1 MRKILMITA
10 AGLFAVA
17 CSESDMPSGEEME
30 ADAERAMDETG
41 EALENAGDAIQ
52 DAAADAEAEMDEM
65 GEDMPVR
72 DVNGR
77 WGITE
82 MACSEDNDMRD
93 GVIVISRYT
102 IDMGLDSC
110 SIQTVDQTDNYTHF
124 TTQCESGE
132 GGEPYMQEYFFMA
145 DGDTLTWDN
154 RDMNREETYVRCGDA
169 G

>member
-1 MRKILMITA
+1 MRKILIITA
-10 AGLFAVA
+10 AGLLAVA

-52 DAAADAEAEMDEM
+52 DAARDAEAEMDEM
-65 GEDMPVR
+65 GEDMRVR

-82 MACSEDNDMRD
+82 FACSEDNDIRD
-93 GVIVISRYT
+93 GVIVISRYSV
-102 IDMGLDSC
+102 DVGLDSC
-110 SIQTVDQTDNYTHF
+110 SIRSVDQTDGYTHF
-124 TTQCESGE
+124 VTQCESSE
-132 GGEPYMQEYFFMA
+132 GGEPYMQEFHFMA
-145 DGDTLTWDN
+145 DGDMLTSDN
-154 RDMNREETYVRCGDA
+154 RAMDREETYVRCGDA